1 MDEKRLLEI
10 LNEEIERF
18 RKNGERCSIDKVKD
32 KLRNNGIDI
41 DNEQSEF
48 IQAYFAENGAEI
60 EGIPLSQLNED
71 RNDMEFEQEPS
82 LHDLEEENEFSS
94 QELQEAM
101 KIPSNIAGEQK
112 KALTEY
118 IGGLHLENYPL
129 LTREEEIELAKKV
142 AKGDE
147 NAKNKFTMSNMR
159 LVLSIAKRFLWSEMP
174 LMDLCQEGW
183 IGLNKAVLKFDYK
196 KGHKFSTYAT
206 WWIKQ
211 SIFRYIN
218 DNSRTIRIPENKLR
232 KIYKYNCAVEHLTQK
247 LGRQPSL
254 KEVSY
259 EMNET
264 RENVEKIK
272 KMSQQ
277 SLVSLDASIGD
288 EGETRVADTIEDKKT
303 LSPEEAVSNF
313 NIHAVLNETV
323 LKKAGLD
330 EIQRLVLI
338 FFENKEMSEYKDID
352 QLLKKVNEIKRKNG
366 KREVKKE
373 TLRNSILR
381 KSKEVIREYID
392 HEKYENPSDL
402 PGYELTPE
410 KYAELFR
417 TKYSFYSLM
426 RRIQNWYLLNKNK
439 DPKIEQGFR
448 KFWSCISGLNKNNRN
463 KFNFLRQVTFF
474 SDDFINANFYG
485 TMSQKLLCDYYG
497 KYTER
502 QIEIRKDKEN
512 KLGVNFQ
519 SGSLNNIFLKSTC
532 DNDAIIA
539 YSNII
544 FNKETFQEEE
554 KRVKTLVSE
563 WFPNEN
569 IRRSLIDDVIEKR
582 FMNRGLVSIYPAVR
596 LPDDVGSKQ
605 AIYLQDNF
613 YEMIYSILYQ
623 RTCKNKEKNFF
634 SNDDLENAS
643 GLKLEGSFTLK
654 SGEDRL
660 NDFFDNVEKTGNEIV
675 VGDFG
680 KIKVHRNNENSHLY
694 KVNYIKSLVNC
705 FEKKKAENSTTY
717 IADII
722 ITTLCLNQIS
732 TALNV
737 IWQYEYNEDSVMEDS
752 VQNVIR
758 KICTYPAISQENLI
772 EELKELKQ
780 RYNDFYKTEWS
791 FLNGLVYDNWES
803 LKTDYKE
810 IDNKDQLLEYSFNE
824 YHDLKEKSLE
834 TDYKEIDSKDQL
846 LEYSVNEYHD
856 SKEKSLE
863 NNLNVDLI
871 EKLKDEYNIK
881 RFIMNNLYLYANAIL
896 EKKNIDKYDDVEYII
911 NDSWG
916 EIEEYKIYILKA
928 KLHIAQREYL
938 DATKAAIKAY
948 NASLNEGIV
957 NNYILPALKEM
968 NLRKEKYS
976 RNDLDF
982 LSDKSIEKSIS
993 FWEEVRNYNG
1003 DACFIREKWSE
1014 KCKKELENRI
1024 TKLREK
1030 YNDLDMDV
1038 NIHKARKSISIK
1050 DKTKDIYIV
1059 LGFSEKA
1066 QAFVDSIVDKID
1078 VEIKLVLQ
1086 RNEMNKLYFLEE
1098 WYKNTNIEIVNT
1110 DIIEIISEL
1119 ELYNL
1124 WDGFN
1129 EDPLRFK
1136 NYCENNVK
1144 KIHFLALGDNKSDNL
1159 TSVITIINETWK
1171 RYVMYRILEPITDY
1185 KIDFSEIDIIV
1196 DSMPTTPWYL
1206 DSIINRFE
1214 DDFYIKINSYS
1225 EYDLAI
1231 RELLME
1237 YPLFLSDLNN
1247 KNNEARHDIL
1257 VLGDN
1262 KIIPDIIK
1270 NILMVNGFMRSDKIT
1285 KQHLTAAAAY
1295 KYEDFEQNICSDSS
1309 LYIVDKNASVIRDK
1323 ILCDCPDIFK
1333 DRDYVHC
1340 KPQFYDLD
1348 IFGYKFHQLFGVLS
1362 KDELYVNRL
1371 ESITDLEQKI
1381 QLELYDIVRN
1391 ANYIIIATDNEE
1403 ESIALSMKIREYRYR
1418 WNIQDEPVISVYTPE
1433 SNIDENINEF
1443 TIGKETYGSAWHRN
1457 YHINMFGKRR
1467 KIYSKEYLYE
1477 NYFNVISHEL
1487 HMDDDYKKREQKEKD
1502 YYKVVYNRKSCD
1514 ARAIAVPYVMYSVL
1528 GEYMVKDFTLSAN
1541 HKMGI
1546 NKWSMDIF
1554 CDFIDNYLTKY
1565 HSIVGDE
1572 KSRGIHP
1579 GWREIIACLEH
1590 YRWNYWMMAVQGYS
1604 SSPFG
1609 DETMQYVKDTIRSWA
1624 ERTTEITKDN
1634 EKNAVRDNKLYIAKM
1649 HFAIRTFDSLGEPED
1664 NQGDACGF
1672 EKTMLELHDEKGVTE
1687 GMSTTKN
1694 RKYDRKYAMEMVS
1707 SLARAF
1713 NIRSYNDKSR

>member
-1 MDEKRLLEI
+1 MVMADIGNKNYRNEKGGGTISEFPEKRGYVLE
-10 LNEEIERF
+10 
-18 RKNGERCSIDKVKD
+18 
-32 KLRNNGIDI
+32 
-41 DNEQSEF
+41 
-48 IQAYFAENGAEI
+48 
-60 EGIPLSQLNED
+60 
-71 RNDMEFEQEPS
+71 
-82 LHDLEEENEFSS
+82 
-94 QELQEAM
+94 
-101 KIPSNIAGEQK
+101 
-112 KALTEY
+112 
-118 IGGLHLENYPL
+118 
-129 LTREEEIELAKKV
+129 
-142 AKGDE
+142 
-147 NAKNKFTMSNMR
+147 
-159 LVLSIAKRFLWSEMP
+159 
-174 LMDLCQEGW
+174 
-183 IGLNKAVLKFDYK
+183 
-196 KGHKFSTYAT
+196 
-206 WWIKQ
+206 
-211 SIFRYIN
+211 
-218 DNSRTIRIPENKLR
+218 
-232 KIYKYNCAVEHLTQK
+232 
-247 LGRQPSL
+247 
-254 KEVSY
+254 
-259 EMNET
+259 
-264 RENVEKIK
+264 
-272 KMSQQ
+272 
-277 SLVSLDASIGD
+277 
-288 EGETRVADTIEDKKT
+288 
-303 LSPEEAVSNF
+303 
-313 NIHAVLNETV
+313 
-323 LKKAGLD
+323 
-330 EIQRLVLI
+330 
-338 FFENKEMSEYKDID
+338 
-352 QLLKKVNEIKRKNG
+352 
-366 KREVKKE
+366 KKE
-373 TLRNSILR
+373 
-381 KSKEVIREYID
+381 
-392 HEKYENPSDL
+392 YEN
-402 PGYELTPE
+402 
-410 KYAELFR
+410 LFYM
-417 TKYSFYSLM
+417 KYSFYSLM
-426 RRIQNWYLLNKNK
+426 RRIHNWFVLNQTSDELRKGFLQFKLYVSGDEK
-439 DPKIEQGFR
+439 DE
-448 KFWSCISGLNKNNRN
+448 KNN
-463 KFNFLRQVTFF
+463 KFTFKRMGMFF
-474 SDDFINANFYG
+474 SDEFLNENMYV
-485 TMSQKLLCDYYG
+485 SG
-497 KYTER
+497 KYGISEAMKSDYKGKK
-502 QIEIRKDKEN
+502 IRNINITSKPKKQNWTN
-512 KLGVNFQ
+512 KVSFQ
-519 SGSLNNIFLKSTC
+519 SNSWWSIFCKQVSSNSIVKSYRDIILNDSLFEK
-532 DNDAIIA
+532 
-539 YSNII
+539 
-544 FNKETFQEEE
+544 EE
-554 KRVKTLVSE
+554 KRVASLVKK
-563 WFPNEN
+563 WFPTEH
-569 IRRSLIDDVIEKR
+569 IRKKIIDEVLEKEFFSR
-582 FMNRGLVSIYPAVR
+582 KLVSIPGNTPVNLKEKGEVYPY
-596 LPDDVGSKQ
+596 DI
-605 AIYLQDNF
+605 IYLNEDFFQMVNTL
-613 YEMIYSILYQ
+613 I
-623 RTCKNKEKNFF
+623 KNKKCDKNKVAIFN
-634 SNDDLENAS
+634 SEEYTRV
-643 GLKLEGSFTLK
+643 GLKSLGIYEEGNAFNQQK
-654 SGEDRL
+654 SEERI
-660 NDFFDNVEKTGNEIV
+660 NDFFDELESDQKTIGLDKNRKLKKLDGIYEKKRYTFEYEKLIRKQFDICKNNTTKFIADVIITSLCLTDLENVLKIIWGCKFTKKDIIS
-675 VGDFG
+675 GDFTDNT
-680 KIKVHRNNENSHLY
+680 IKTICLY
-694 KVNYIKSLVNC
+694 PL
-705 FEKKKAENSTTY
+705 
-717 IADII
+717 
-722 ITTLCLNQIS
+722 IS
-732 TALNV
+732 M
-737 IWQYEYNEDSVMEDS
+737 D
-752 VQNVIR
+752 
-758 KICTYPAISQENLI
+758 NLI
-772 EELKELKQ
+772 EELEEFAKEKPDF
-780 RYNDFYKTEWS
+780 YNTEYSFINFLYYECWEEVSKSIVGINSKEKLLLEFYDFYKNYIFDEDVENEKTQIIYKK
-791 FLNGLVYDNWES
+791 YDADNYINKS
-803 LKTDYKE
+803 LWLCANMILDFHMSDYYKE
-810 IDNKDQLLEYSFNE
+810 IECII
-824 YHDLKEKSLE
+824 E
-834 TDYKEIDSKDQL
+834 TLSCK
-846 LEYSVNEYHD
+846 
-856 SKEKSLE
+856 
-863 NNLNVDLI
+863 I
-871 EKLKDEYNIK
+871 ELKDE
-881 RFIMNNLYLYANAIL
+881 RMLYAKYEMIVNENYEEAYRYSL
-896 EKKNIDKYDDVEYII
+896 E
-911 NDSWG
+911 
-916 EIEEYKIYILKA
+916 IY
-928 KLHIAQREYL
+928 RS
-938 DATKAAIKAY
+938 
-948 NASLNEGIV
+948 SLEEGIIAT
-957 NNYILPALKEM
+957 YILPCL
-968 NLRKEKYS
+968 EKIKDEKNAS
-976 RNDLDF
+976 DF
-982 LSDKSIEKSIS
+982 CFEGKDINESIE
-993 FWEEVRNYNG
+993 FWSEIRNFNG
-1003 DACFIREKWSE
+1003 DASAIRQKWSE
-1014 KCKKELENRI
+1014 KSRRELEDRI
-1024 TKLREK
+1024 NVLKQK
-1030 YNDLDMDV
+1030 YNDLDMNV

-1514 ARAIAVPYVMYSVL
+1514 ARTIAVPYVMYSVL

-1590 YRWNYWMMAVQGYS
+1590 HRWNYWMMAVQGYS

-1664 NQGDACGF
+1664 IQGDACGF